1 MNAADLVHDDLPWL
15 HGELASLRAAHA
27 AGRLSHA
34 ILIHASPG
42 IGGDWLAA
50 WIARLA
56 LCTGNVP
63 PCGKCAG
70 CSRARALQHP
80 DLTVV
85 QPEED
90 STQIRVEQVR
100 DLSQELALTSH
111 QGSSKV
117 AIVTPADALNRFA
130 ANALLKTLEEPPPQ
144 TVLVLVA
151 TQPSRLPPTILSRCQ
166 LVRVAP
172 PSRAAS
178 IEWLERTAGNGDW
191 NAVLDTIGDAPLVAA
206 SLDAGQIAAVR
217 AEVQQALMEA
227 AEGRLDPVATA
238 ERWSRSELPLRLT
251 CFESWLT
258 DRVYRAAG
266 VAGETREVRPGAHL
280 QAEPSPLNIRALFGL
295 VDGVREMR
303 SLLDTP
309 LNKSLALEQL
319 LRQMR

>member
-1 MNAADLVHDDLPWL
+1 VNAADLQHEDLPWL
-15 HGELASLRAAHA
+15 RGELDSLQAAHA

-56 LCTGNVP
+56 LCTGHAP
-63 PCGKCAG
+63 PCGKCTA
-70 CSRARALQHP
+70 CQRVRALQHP
-80 DLTVV
+80 DLSLV

-90 STQIRVEQVR
+90 STQIRIEQVR

-111 QGSSKV
+111 QGRGKV

-130 ANALLKTLEEPPPQ
+130 ANALLKTLEEPAPE

-151 TQPSRLPPTILSRCQ
+151 AHPSRLPPTIRSRCQ
-166 LVRVAP
+166 LIKVAA
-172 PSRAAS
+172 PSREAS
-178 IEWLERTAGNGDW
+178 IAWLERTAGKADW
-191 NAVLDTIGDAPLVAA
+191 GAILDTIGEAPLIAA
-206 SLDAGQIAAVR
+206 TLDASQIAAVR
-217 AEVQQALMEA
+217 AEVHDALVEA
-227 AEGRLDPVATA
+227 SEGRLDPVATA
-238 ERWSRSELPLRLT
+238 ERWSRSELLLRLG

-258 DRVYRAAG
+258 DRIYRATG
-266 VAGETREVRPGAHL
+266 VADESRELRSGAHL
-280 QAEPSPLNIRALFGL
+280 QAEPSPLNIQSLFGL

-319 LRQMR
+319 LRRMR

>member
-1 MNAADLVHDDLPWL
+1 MNAADLVHEDLPWL
-15 HGELASLRAAHA
+15 RGELDLLRAAHQ

-42 IGGDWLAA
+42 IGGDWLAG

-56 LCTGNVP
+56 LCTGDAP
-63 PCGKCAG
+63 PCGKCAA

-80 DLTVV
+80 DLTIV

-90 STQIRVEQVR
+90 SAQIRIEQVR
-100 DLSQELALTSH
+100 DLCQQLALTSH
-111 QGSSKV
+111 QGRGKV

-130 ANALLKTLEEPPPQ
+130 ANALLKTLEEPSRE

-151 TQPSRLPPTILSRCQ
+151 AQPSRLPATIRSRCQ
-166 LVRVAP
+166 LIRVAAP
-172 PSRAAS
+172 AREAA
-178 IEWLERTAGNGDW
+178 IAWLEGTTGRADW
-191 NAVLDTIGDAPLVAA
+191 NAVLDTIGEAPLVAA
-206 SLDAGQIAAVR
+206 SLDASQIAAVR
-217 AEVQQALMEA
+217 AEVDEALVEA
-227 AEGRLDPVATA
+227 SEGRLDPVAAA
-238 ERWSRSELPLRLT
+238 ERWSRSELPLRLG

-258 DRVYRAAG
+258 DRIYRAAG
-266 VAGETREVRPGAHL
+266 VADESREVRPGAHL
-280 QAEPSPLNIRALFGL
+280 QAERSPLNIRALFGL

-319 LRQMR
+319 LRRMR

>member
-1 MNAADLVHDDLPWL
+1 MSTYLPWL
-15 HGELASLRAAHA
+15 GGQLEALRTAHA

-34 ILIHASPG
+34 ILIHAAPG
-42 IGGDWLAA
+42 TGGDWLAK
-50 WIARLA
+50 WIGKLA
-56 LCTGNVP
+56 LCTGDAP
-63 PCGKCAG
+63 PCGKCTACG
-70 CSRARALQHP
+70 RVAALQHP

-90 STQIRVEQVR
+90 SAQIRIEQIR

-111 QGSSKV
+111 QGHGKV

-130 ANALLKTLEEPPPQ
+130 ANALLKTLEEPPPR

-151 TQPSRLPPTILSRCQ
+151 SQPSRLPPTLLSRCQ
-166 LVRVAP
+166 LVKVAA
-172 PSRAAS
+172 PSREAS
-178 IEWLERTAGNGDW
+178 IAWLESTAGAGDW
-191 NAVLDTIGDAPLVAA
+191 NAVLDTIGEAPLAA
-206 SLDAGQIAAVR
+206 AALDAGQIAAVR
-217 AEVQQALMEA
+217 NEVHGALVEA
-227 AEGRLDPVATA
+227 TEGRIDPVATA
-238 ERWSRSELPLRLT
+238 ERWSRSELPLRLA

-258 DRVYRAAG
+258 DRIYRAAG
-266 VAGETREVRPGAHL
+266 VGGESREVRSGAHL

-319 LRQMR
+319 LRQMK